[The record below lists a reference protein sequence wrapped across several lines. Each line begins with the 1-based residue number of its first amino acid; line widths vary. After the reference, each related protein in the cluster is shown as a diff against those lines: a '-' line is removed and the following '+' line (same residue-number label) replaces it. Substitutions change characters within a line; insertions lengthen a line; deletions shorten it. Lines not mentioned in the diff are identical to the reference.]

1 MMRLFQ
7 FVMRMEIFYQCS
19 AIMTLMNVGVLMKV
33 EDISREQKLKMANQ
47 IVLVI
52 VSVFIKAKLLFK
64 PLPCYFFLLHVGMLK
79 YDNDWNANDRLKS
92 KRIAWNRA
100 LRKNFVRDIVY
111 SGCLFVGLS
120 CCYTHCL

>member
-19 AIMTLMNVGVLMKV
+19 AIMTLMNVGVLMKA

-52 VSVFIKAKLLFK
+52 VSVFIKA
-64 PLPCYFFLLHVGMLK
+64 
-79 YDNDWNANDRLKS
+79 
-92 KRIAWNRA
+92 
-100 LRKNFVRDIVY
+100 
-111 SGCLFVGLS
+111 
-120 CCYTHCL
+120 